1 MENLQ
6 FSTNSHLKPEKLMS
20 FIIDF
25 EYYKNFFPGQLK
37 EIKILD
43 RQNNEITTEESVI
56 FTSLLKSSFVQKSCH
71 KLISDKELLT
81 EIIEGPAKG
90 SVIKVIC
97 IENDQGSVFTDR
109 NSVSRSLVDAMKP
122 HQIGFNL
129 VNNQSHPNFYFH
141 NLKKTY
147 CSLSCYYI
155 SP

>member
-1 MENLQ
+1 MGNLQ

-90 SVIKVIC
+90 SVINVKC
-97 IENDQGSVFTDR
+97 IENDQGSEVKFDADLKLSLKAKFLRPFIKKFFTR
-109 NSVSRSLVDAMKP
+109 YLTAIIYKINSRDME
-122 HQIGFNL
+122 Q
-129 VNNQSHPNFYFH
+129 Q
-141 NLKKTY
+141 NLK
-147 CSLSCYYI
+147 
-155 SP
+155 

>member
-56 FTSLLKSSFVQKSCH
+56 FTSLLKSSFIQKSCH

-97 IENDQGSVFTDR
+97 IENDQGSVVKFD
-109 NSVSRSLVDAMKP
+109 V
-122 HQIGFNL
+122 
-129 VNNQSHPNFYFH
+129 
-141 NLKKTY
+141 NLKL
-147 CSLSCYYI
+147 SLKAKLLEPFIKKLYKRYI
-155 SP
+155 TAVIYKINARDLEQKRFN

>member
-1 MENLQ
+1 MGNLQ
-6 FSTNSHLKPEKLMS
+6 FSTNSPLKPEKLMS

-56 FTSLLKSSFVQKSCH
+56 FTSLLKSSFIQKSCH

-97 IENDQGSVFTDR
+97 IENDQGSVVKFD
-109 NSVSRSLVDAMKP
+109 V
-122 HQIGFNL
+122 
-129 VNNQSHPNFYFH
+129 
-141 NLKKTY
+141 NLKL
-147 CSLSCYYI
+147 SLKAKLLEPFIKKLYKRYI
-155 SP
+155 TGVIYKINARDLEQKRFN

>member
-1 MENLQ
+1 MGNLQ
-6 FSTNSHLKPEKLMS
+6 FSTNSPLKPEKLMS

-90 SVIKVIC
+90 SVINVIC
-97 IENDQGSVFTDR
+97 IENDQGSEVKF
-109 NSVSRSLVDAMKP
+109 DA
-122 HQIGFNL
+122 
-129 VNNQSHPNFYFH
+129 
-141 NLKKTY
+141 NLKL
-147 CSLSCYYI
+147 SLKAKLLGPFIKKIYKRYI
-155 SP
+155 TAVIYKINARDLEQKRFN

>member
-1 MENLQ
+1 MGNLQ
-6 FSTNSHLKPEKLMS
+6 VTVNSPLKPEKLMS

-90 SVIKVIC
+90 SVISVKCV
-97 IENDQGSVFTDR
+97 ENDQGSEAKFDADLKLSLKAKFLRPLIKKFYTR
-109 NSVSRSLVDAMKP
+109 YLTAIIYKINSRDME
-122 HQIGFNL
+122 Q
-129 VNNQSHPNFYFH
+129 QNF
-141 NLKKTY
+141 K
-147 CSLSCYYI
+147 
-155 SP
+155 